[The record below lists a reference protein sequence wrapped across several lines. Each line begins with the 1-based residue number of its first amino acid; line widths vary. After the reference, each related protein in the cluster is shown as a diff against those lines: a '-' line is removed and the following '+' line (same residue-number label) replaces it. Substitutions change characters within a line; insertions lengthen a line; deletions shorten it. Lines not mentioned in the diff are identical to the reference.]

1 MNLDESNGKP
11 LAVLMLAIAK
21 AAADA
26 DAAADAGAVG
36 VAAATASS
44 VSGLSF
50 LPPSP
55 IHVYQRAASC
65 LLSHSLT
72 HTYTHGAPV
81 CCVCVCAR
89 CICV

>member
-26 DAAADAGAVG
+26 DAAADAGAVA
-36 VAAATASS
+36 VADATASS
-44 VSGLSF
+44 VSGLSV

-81 CCVCVCAR
+81 CCVCAR